1 MLLLEGKNLSQHYGD
16 KTIFSD
22 LNLAISDHSKIGLIG
37 TNGSGKSTLLKILAG
52 VKTPDKGKI
61 TTSNQLI
68 MEYLSQELFE
78 DSEKTIIEAI
88 FHGTSPIFETVR
100 AYDKALLN
108 LEENTPEAHEAFN
121 EASEAMDRVDAWAV
135 ESKARAIL
143 SKLGLSDTKKL
154 MCHLS
159 GGEKKKVAI
168 ASALI
173 RPSNLLLLDEPTN
186 HLDYD
191 TIIWLEK
198 ELKERGSALVLITHD
213 RYFLDRVCNEIIE
226 LEAGKLYH
234 YKGNYSYYLE
244 EKANRL
250 AIENEMARKKER
262 LYKKELLWMKKGVE
276 ARRTKQKARIER
288 FYTLEESM
296 KIKREDKLVL
306 DFGSARLGKKIIEI
320 ENLTKKRGD
329 KLIFEDFSYTFTK
342 DDAIG
347 ILGKNGSGKSTLFDI
362 LAGLDSNYSGK
373 VDFGETL
380 AIGYYRQHNLELP
393 LQMKVI
399 DYIKEH
405 GEYIERKDGSRISA
419 SKMLELFLFSPSLKH
434 SEIRYLSGGEKRR
447 LYLLAIL
454 MSRVNMLILDEPTND
469 LDIPTIQVLEDFL
482 DHFPGPILVA
492 SHDRY
497 FIDRVV
503 NKLFLLENQKIS
515 LMRGDFST
523 YLENRPK
530 EVTEKRKHQKEKK
543 EKPIL
548 KEKPLK
554 LTWKEEKDYENIGFE
569 LTFLEESI
577 NRVDKLMLENATNSA
592 KLVNLQK
599 EKDSLEEALE
609 EKMSYWLILEEKIA
623 LVEAQK
629 EQ

>member
-108 LEENTPEAHEAFN
+108 LEENTPKAHEAFN

-543 EKPIL
+543 EKSIL

-569 LTFLEESI
+569 LAFLEESI

-599 EKDSLEEALE
+599 EKDSLEKALE

>member
-52 VKTPDKGKI
+52 VKTADKGKI

-329 KLIFEDFSYTFTK
+329 KLIFKDFSYTFTK

>member
-121 EASEAMDRVDAWAV
+121 EASETMDRVDAWAV

-288 FYTLEESM
+288 FHTLEESM

>member
-52 VKTPDKGKI
+52 IKTADKGKI

-244 EKANRL
+244 EKTNRL

-329 KLIFEDFSYTFTK
+329 KLIFKDFSYTFTK
-342 DDAIG
+342 GDAIG

-623 LVEAQK
+623 LIEAQK

>member
-329 KLIFEDFSYTFTK
+329 KLIFKDFSYTFTK
-342 DDAIG
+342 DDAIC

-569 LTFLEESI
+569 LAFLEESI